1 MSGAALLASLDDKV
15 ADADAK
21 LRDFM
26 AEIEGLDTDGSKE
39 EEASS
44 GLEKTSLPGFVSAG
58 HVMPASQNSP
68 GQPWTILLML
78 YFIV

>member
-26 AEIEGLDTDGSKE
+26 AEIESLDVENNDGST
-39 EEASS
+39 ADASPDLPRTSVPGFISS
-44 GLEKTSLPGFVSAG
+44 GHVVSSDDFY
-58 HVMPASQNSP
+58 SQGVYGS
-68 GQPWTILLML
+68 T
-78 YFIV
+78 